1 MRNIPVPVDQ
11 VGRTISFRP
20 TAVSDILV
28 GDVTRVWYDIGADPR
43 YPKGSKGYKNGMRKL
58 FKKITVE
65 LPDGRSLNMPCEEE
79 DVKALRMV
87 AENSMTDHW

>member
-20 TAVSDILV
+20 TTASDILV
-28 GDVTRVWYDIGADPR
+28 GDVTRVWFDIGADPR
-43 YPKGSKGYKNGMRKL
+43 YPKDSKGYKNGIRKL

-65 LPDGRSLNMPCEEE
+65 LPDGRTLNMPCEQE

>member
-20 TAVSDILV
+20 SPSSDILV
-28 GDVTRVWYDIGADPR
+28 GDVIKVWLEPGEDPR
-43 YPKGSKGYKNGMRKL
+43 YPKGSQGYKNGIRKL
-58 FKKITVE
+58 FTKIRVE
-65 LPDGRSLNMPCEEE
+65 LPDGRELNMPCEQE
-79 DVKALRMV
+79 DVKAYRMQ

>member
-20 TAVSDILV
+20 SPSSDILV
-28 GDVTRVWYDIGADPR
+28 GDVTRVYFDMGEDPR
-43 YPKGSKGYKNGMRKL
+43 YPKGSRGYKNGMRQL

-65 LPDGRSLNMPCEEE
+65 LPDGRCLNMPCEQE